1 MKKEIAKITS
11 DDDSINTNHVNTI
24 PQSSNSDKLSLDPSY
39 REFLTDIKKRYHSA
53 QLKAAR
59 HVNTEL
65 IQFYW
70 QLGKDILEKQTQ
82 AVWGSKFLEQLSND
96 LLSIFPETK
105 GFSIRNLKFMR
116 QLAECYP
123 SEIGKQAVSQLP
135 WGHIIVLMQKIKD
148 PLIRGWYVKHA
159 LENGVSRNILIMQIE
174 QDLYSRQGKHD
185 EKISNFK
192 TFLPAPQSELAS
204 QMLKNSYNFDFL
216 TIGPQAQ
223 ERDIENGLTEHIT
236 KFLRELGVG
245 FAFMGNQYKLNIEG
259 DEYFLDML
267 FYHTKL
273 HAYIVIEIKA
283 TAFKPEYAG
292 KLNFY
297 LSAVDS
303 ILKTPQDNPTIG
315 LLLCK
320 SRKKFI
326 AEYALRNI
334 SSPIGISEY
343 ELIKKLPKK
352 LATSLPSIEEIE
364 AELSLEEIN
373 D

>member
-1 MKKEIAKITS
+1 MPTQYTKWRLQVLQENNLNKLNL
-11 DDDSINTNHVNTI
+11 DSN
-24 PQSSNSDKLSLDPSY
+24 Y
-39 REFLTDIKKRYHSA
+39 REFLTNIKKRYQSA
-53 QLKAAR
+53 QLKAA
-59 HVNTEL
+59 HFVNNEL

-70 QLGKDILEKQTQ
+70 QLGKDIIEKQTQ
-82 AVWGSKFLEQLSND
+82 AIWGSKFLDQLSAD
-96 LLSIFPETK
+96 LLSLFPETK
-105 GFSIRNLKFMR
+105 GFSVRNLKFMR
-116 QLAECYP
+116 QLAEYYP
-123 SEIGKQAVSQLP
+123 SEIGKQPVSQLP
-135 WGHIIVLMQKIKD
+135 WGHIIVLMQKVKD
-148 PLIRGWYVKHA
+148 SSIRDWYVKNA
-159 LENGVSRNILIMQIE
+159 LENGISRNILIMQIE
-174 QDLYSRQGKHD
+174 QDLYSRQGKLD
-185 EKISNFK
+185 DKICNFK
-192 TFLPAPQSELAS
+192 SLLPEPQSELAT
-204 QMLKNSYNFDFL
+204 QMLKNPYNFDFL
-216 TIGPQAQ
+216 TVGPKAH
-223 ERDIENGLTEHIT
+223 ERDIENGLTLHIS

-245 FAFMGNQYKLNIEG
+245 FAFVGNQYKLNIEG

-267 FYHTKL
+267 FYHVKL
-273 HAYIVIEIKA
+273 HCYVVIELKA

-326 AEYALRNI
+326 AEYALRNV

-343 ELIKKLPKK
+343 ELLKKLPRK

-364 AELSLEEIN
+364 AELSLEEIE